1 MAKPRSKNQRESDRE
16 AIAKL
21 ALQGWT
27 QPAIAR
33 YLEIN
38 QSTVCRDLE
47 AIRQQWRES
56 ALQDFDQLRG
66 QQLSELE
73 LVKAE
78 LWAAWEQSKQDQQ
91 TSVKEQVNSPDSGSQ
106 GKAIARIKA
115 SVRTVTK
122 PGDVAYLS
130 GVLAS
135 VKEINKLLGLYPEES
150 KPETTEAETTLKGY
164 LQYLEAQN
172 GKQLKPANPD

>member
-47 AIRQQWRES
+47 AIRRQWRES
-56 ALQDFDQLRG
+56 ALQNFDQLRG

-73 LVKAE
+73 LVKQE

-91 TSVKEQVNSPDSGSQ
+91 TTVEEQVNSPDSGGQS
-106 GKAIARIKA
+106 KAIARIKNQ
-115 SVRTVTK
+115 VRTVTK

-130 GVLAS
+130 GVVS
-135 VKEINKLLGLYPEES
+135 SIKEVSKLLGLYPEES
-150 KPETTEAETTLKGY
+150 KPETTEAEATLKGY
-164 LQYLEAQN
+164 LQYLEVQN
-172 GKQLKPANPD
+172 DNLKPANPD

>member
-1 MAKPRSKNQRESDRE
+1 MASNRTKTQREADRE
-16 AIAKL
+16 QIARL
-21 ALQGWT
+21 ALQGW
-27 QPAIAR
+27 QQSAIAR
-33 YLEIN
+33 YLEIPPC
-38 QSTVCRDLE
+38 TVCRDME
-47 AIRQQWRES
+47 ALRRQWRES
-56 ALQDFDQLRG
+56 ALQNFDQLRG

-91 TSVKEQVNSPDSGSQ
+91 TSVKEQVSLPDNGSQ

-135 VKEINKLLGLYPEES
+135 SKEINKLMGLYPEES

-164 LQYLEAQN
+164 LEYLGNQN